1 MSLKAISS
9 RDNPLYKELKHL
21 ATSSQARRRAQR
33 TLLDGVHLCSA
44 YLAQCGLP
52 ALCVVG
58 DGARENPEVSD
69 LLARCAGAQSIVL
82 PDALFHALS
91 QVEHGVDLLFVIDT
105 PQPRPVGKLDRGAV
119 LLDNLQDPGNVG
131 SILRSAAAAG
141 IAAVYCS
148 PGTAFA
154 WSPKVLRSGM
164 GAHFAL
170 EIHEQA
176 DLAALI
182 RAASVPVLATSS
194 HADATLYD
202 ADLRQPVAWLFGH
215 EGQGVSADLLALA
228 TQRLAIPHLGEMESL
243 NVAASAAICLFEQ
256 VRQKG
261 GVSVGSSGSGAA
273 RYRL

>member
-1 MSLKAISS
+1 MSLKPISS

-33 TLLDGVHLCSA
+33 TLLDGVHLCST
-44 YLAQCGLP
+44 YLSQCGLP
-52 ALCVVG
+52 PLCVVG
-58 DGARENPEVSD
+58 ESARDNPEVSA
-69 LLARCAGAQSIVL
+69 LLDRCAGTQCVVL

-91 QVEHGVDLLFVIDT
+91 QVEHGIDLLFVIDT
-105 PQPRPVGKLDRGAV
+105 PQSRPAGRLDRGAV

-141 IAAVYCS
+141 IATVYCS
-148 PGTAFA
+148 PGTAFV
-154 WSPKVLRSGM
+154 WSPKVLRAGM
-164 GAHFAL
+164 GAHFGL

-182 RAASVPVLATSS
+182 STAGVPVLATSS
-194 HADATLYD
+194 HADATLYE
-202 ADLRQPVAWLFGH
+202 ADLRQPLAWLFGH
-215 EGQGVSADLLALA
+215 EGQGVSADLLAMA

-256 VRQKG
+256 VRQKT
-261 GVSVGSSGSGAA
+261 VRTA
-273 RYRL
+273 